1 MITFVHFVQ
10 YFVRGDDAEMI
21 NSILR
26 SFIIYVCIIAV
37 VRFMGKR
44 QIGELQPSELVIT
57 IILSEVAAMP
67 LEDIDTPLMPS
78 IILVFL
84 LACFEVFSSDLS
96 VKFPFFR
103 KLLQGNPIL
112 VIKKGK
118 IVEDNI
124 RSIRFSIDDLTEAL
138 RLKDVFD
145 INAVDF
151 AYIETNGGLSVK
163 LKKDYRPPTKN
174 DENSSDGTIP
184 FLIVDDGKIIKR
196 DFDKCNMSK
205 EKLNKILTKKK
216 IEIKDILLMT
226 ADSNGAVHIIMKAGA
241 R

>member
-1 MITFVHFVQ
+1 
-10 YFVRGDDAEMI
+10 MI

-57 IILSEVAAMP
+57 IILSEVASMP

-84 LACFEVFSSDLS
+84 LACFEVISSDLS
-96 VKFPFFR
+96 VKFPLFR
-103 KLLQGNPIL
+103 KLLQGNPVL
-112 VIKKGK
+112 VINKGK
-118 IVEDNI
+118 IIEKNMH
-124 RSIRFSIDDLTEAL
+124 SIRFSMDDLTESL

-145 INAVDF
+145 ISSVDF

-163 LKKDYRPPTKN
+163 LKKDYRPPTKS
-174 DENSSDGTIP
+174 DENSDDGTIP
-184 FLIVDDGKIIKR
+184 FLIIDDGKIIER
-196 DFDKCNMSK
+196 DFDKCSMSK
-205 EKLNKILTKKK
+205 EKIENILKKK
-216 IEIKDILLMT
+216 KLEINDILLMT
-226 ADSNGAVHIIMKAGA
+226 ADSNGDINIIRKQV
-241 R
+241 

>member
-1 MITFVHFVQ
+1 
-10 YFVRGDDAEMI
+10 MI

-26 SFIIYVCIIAV
+26 SIIIYVCIIAV

-57 IILSEVAAMP
+57 IILSEVASMP
-67 LEDIDTPLMPS
+67 LEDIDTPLLPS

-103 KLLQGNPIL
+103 KLLQGNPML
-112 VIKKGK
+112 VIEKGK
-118 IVEDNI
+118 IIEKNT
-124 RSIRFSIDDLTEAL
+124 RSIRFSMDDLTEAL

-163 LKKDYRPPTKN
+163 LKKDYRPLTKN
-174 DENSSDGTIP
+174 DETSSDGSIP
-184 FLIVDDGKIIKR
+184 FLIIDDGKIIDR
-196 DFDKCNMSK
+196 DFEKCGMSE
-205 EKLNKILTKKK
+205 EKIENILKKK
-216 IEIKDILLMT
+216 KLTIKDILLMT
-226 ADSNGAVHIIMKAGA
+226 ADSNGDFTIIRKKG
-241 R
+241 

>member
-1 MITFVHFVQ
+1 MQ
-10 YFVRGDDAEMI
+10 YSLRGDGAQMI

-57 IILSEVAAMP
+57 IILSEVASMP
-67 LEDIDTPLMPS
+67 LEDINTPLLPS
-78 IILVFL
+78 VVLVFL
-84 LACFEVFSSDLS
+84 LACFEVLSSDLS

-112 VIKKGK
+112 VIEKGK
-118 IVEDNI
+118 IIEENI
-124 RSIRFSIDDLTEAL
+124 HSIRYSMDDLTEAL

-145 INAVDF
+145 VAAVDF

-163 LKKDYRPPTKN
+163 LKKKYRPPTKS
-174 DENSSDGTIP
+174 DENSNDGTIP
-184 FLIVDDGKIIKR
+184 FLVVDDGKIIDR
-196 DFDKCNMSK
+196 DFDKCNMSI
-205 EKLNKILTKKK
+205 EKIEKILRKNKF
-216 IEIKDILLMT
+216 EIKDILLMT
-226 ADSNGAVHIIMKAGA
+226 ADSSGEINIVTKAGVK
-241 R
+241 